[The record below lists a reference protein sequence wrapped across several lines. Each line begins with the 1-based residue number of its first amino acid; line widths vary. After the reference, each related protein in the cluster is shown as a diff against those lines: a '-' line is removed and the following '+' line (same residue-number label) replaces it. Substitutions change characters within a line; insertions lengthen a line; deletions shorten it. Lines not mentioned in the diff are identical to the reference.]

1 MYQCSQ
7 AFQARGVQCASCT
20 LPLGLIARNRGVLLL
35 SPQVKGGRCSSMPAK
50 AATSSALR
58 AFVAVSG
65 PWSVYFGMFVRAR
78 RHLYSSPS
86 SAVRLLARVYMCC
99 IESPRLPQPA

>member
-1 MYQCSQ
+1 L
-7 AFQARGVQCASCT
+7 CT

-35 SPQVKGGRCSSMPAK
+35 RPQVKGGRCSSMPAK

-65 PWSVYFGMFVRAR
+65 PWSVYIAMFVRASTPI
-78 RHLYSSPS
+78 LL
-86 SAVRLLARVYMCC
+86 SAVMYVARLCC
-99 IESPRLPQPA
+99 AAA